1 MGTALG
7 RGKMTSSSVKTS
19 LVNYRPLPEVS
30 NNQRGPASLQVHSR
44 LRVGKGPG
52 DTVQISGFTN
62 RIMARKGGEISPQG
76 HAEMSQIS
84 TQASSY
90 PLGAVDAT
98 MASVYSITDVKWV
111 MIKSRLLFRIRLT
124 YKK

>member
-1 MGTALG
+1 MADLESERALETQS
-7 RGKMTSSSVKTS
+7 KC
-19 LVNYRPLPEVS
+19 
-30 NNQRGPASLQVHSR
+30 H
-44 LRVGKGPG
+44 
-52 DTVQISGFTN
+52 TN
-62 RIMARKGGEISPQG
+62 RITEGKGGEISPQG
-76 HAEMSQIS
+76 HTEMSQIS

-90 PLGAVDAT
+90 PLGAVDST